1 MRSEFVDKFNHDDDA
16 PNYDE
21 DVLVETHPIRAGYGE
36 VLDWVAARLLAD
48 TPGRV
53 VELGSGTGNLTIRLP
68 HVKELTC
75 VDIST
80 QMQRIAQEKLT
91 ASPHISYVVDIS
103 TQMQRI
109 AQEKLTASPHISYV
123 AADILEFFDKLENK
137 FDAVIS
143 TYTIHHLTA
152 AEKHLLFEEI
162 KHALEVGGLALF
174 GDLMFENCEG
184 RAAYLAY
191 CRRSGQEKLAEDIED
206 EFFWDVELALDQ
218 LQALGFEVQA
228 KQFSELS
235 WGLAARKL
243 A

>member
-75 VDIST
+75 
-80 QMQRIAQEKLT
+80 
-91 ASPHISYVVDIS
+91 VDIS